1 VAGKTGTTQD
11 NADGWFILMQP
22 GLVAGAWVGFD
33 DGRVTLR
40 SDYWGQGAHSAL
52 PIVGDF
58 FQRAQRARIVD
69 TKLKFD
75 TEPSPG
81 WFASVRERVTDLFDG
96 WFGPEPKQ
104 APAPVITQRIERQP
118 EADSAAAS
126 AASAASAPEAA
137 SGGIV
142 EEWVPASEVAASAAA
157 LSAGASQPQA
167 VPPPAAG
174 GSATSPGNT
183 GGGLGSAPA
192 AAPSAAPA
200 PAPAP
205 GSPDATS
212 GSE

>member
-1 VAGKTGTTQD
+1 
-11 NADGWFILMQP
+11 
-22 GLVAGAWVGFD
+22 
-33 DGRVTLR
+33 VTLR

-81 WFASVRERVTDLFDG
+81 WFASARERVTDLFDG
-96 WFGPEPKQ
+96 WFGPESKQ
-104 APAPVITQRIERQP
+104 APAPVRTQRIERQP
-118 EADSAAAS
+118 DEDTDEAS
-126 AASAASAPEAA
+126 AASAASAPGPA

-142 EEWVPASEVAASAAA
+142 EEWIPASEVAASAAA
-157 LSAGASQPQA
+157 LSAGASQSQPVQ
-167 VPPPAAG
+167 PPAAAG
-174 GSATSPGNT
+174 GSAASSGNT
-183 GGGLGSAPA
+183 GGAGLGSAPA
-192 AAPSAAPA
+192 NAPSAVPAPSPAPA

-205 GSPDATS
+205 ASPDATS